1 MRFDLLVK
9 GGEVVD
15 PAAGFNGRLDVAIR
29 RGRIA
34 AVDREIPAES
44 AFQVLDASNQYV
56 TPGLIDLHTH
66 VYWGAT
72 YWGVRADPIA
82 ARTGVTTWLDA
93 GSAGAYTLEGFRAFI
108 VRPARSRIYA
118 YLHISP
124 IGLVGPDFESANPE
138 LLDVDLATR
147 VANANRDLV
156 LGFKVRMGKTQ
167 AGASIEPL
175 RRAREAA
182 DRCELPLMVHISVAP
197 PSIEEVF
204 ALLRPGDVLT
214 HCFTGHSMRIVDAQG
229 RLFDF
234 VKRAWDAGVVLD
246 IGHGSG
252 SFSFETA
259 EALLAAGHRPD
270 VISTDIHQLSIGGP
284 MFDLPTCLSKFLA
297 LGMSLPDTIRA
308 ATARPAEVLGL
319 GHELGTL
326 KPGAVADLA
335 LLTLSRGRFTF
346 YDVFMNAREGTE
358 LLRCSATILGGRLL
372 EPQPPEPLAPRAQPS
387 KDQQALVERGHT
399 PEAMAAAG
407 RGSPEPRP

>member
-167 AGASIEPL
+167 AGAS
-175 RRAREAA
+175 
-182 DRCELPLMVHISVAP
+182 
-197 PSIEEVF
+197 F

-259 EALLAAGHRPD
+259 EALLAAGHRPA
-270 VISTDIHQLSIGGP
+270 VISTDIHQLS
-284 MFDLPTCLSKFLA
+284 
-297 LGMSLPDTIRA
+297 
-308 ATARPAEVLGL
+308 
-319 GHELGTL
+319 
-326 KPGAVADLA
+326 
-335 LLTLSRGRFTF
+335 
-346 YDVFMNAREGTE
+346 
-358 LLRCSATILGGRLL
+358 
-372 EPQPPEPLAPRAQPS
+372 
-387 KDQQALVERGHT
+387 
-399 PEAMAAAG
+399 
-407 RGSPEPRP
+407 